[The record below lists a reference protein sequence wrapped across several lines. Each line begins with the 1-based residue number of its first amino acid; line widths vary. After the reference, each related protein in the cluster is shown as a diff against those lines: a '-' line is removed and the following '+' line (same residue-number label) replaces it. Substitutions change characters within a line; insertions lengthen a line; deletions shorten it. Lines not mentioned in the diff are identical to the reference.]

1 MCDSAVGELQQ
12 GKLKEF
18 ESKLSQPPTTDEL
31 LSKTEQK
38 QTAIGVGAEMEST
51 VSKGNPENSD
61 GESILVS
68 PEVLKFPRKETC
80 ETSEICEVDDSLHQA
95 GQEVTKDK
103 NQMENANKFQIVEKA
118 GIGEGEV
125 IKAMEGGE
133 QKIDPNQYNLDLAA
147 TYLMKRSFGDSSVNL
162 GESEGLKEEKILN
175 QLPEVIAAK
184 DAPLEE
190 APEAIDEQDSASIDV
205 PSVDDIAP
213 TLQEILDHAPSIT
226 TRDKQATT
234 ESSDKMKS
242 LDEDNKQG
250 NAADKGILK
259 DDPLVEV
266 KSSISIIDENVEN
279 FEVKSLPEATPV
291 LSGEDKDWKGEDAG
305 ERNNNITEEEVNDG
319 PGIKRPAEATKEIIK
334 DNDMLPLPKLNEGE
348 RFESF
353 KDDEN
358 EAEKSKQEDDT
369 ECVTEVGQNEDLR
382 LESAEEVSDQNFQ
395 VDEKESDKFE
405 GEKLEKS
412 EAAARESIESKT
424 SQTAESPQ
432 ERLSTLMMRQ
442 DYNLQ
447 IEDKSTTTTEALL
460 EEKGN
465 DNELG
470 ETEGPNEKKILQNK
484 DSKILQESEPGEKLE
499 HSLHLTPEETERIPS
514 EADKIPSLMEG
525 VLQNPGES
533 LEEEV
538 TGEAD
543 NNRVE
548 ENGTKKEDL
557 KLGAET
563 SDASKNKESII
574 SEKETKVGKLE
585 VEAFTKA
592 YNLESEEKPE
602 CGDRSDLEVNTQKEE
617 AEEGHEG
624 AKIDDREEDTGQ
636 SIINDESHIGDSSLE
651 SVGEESC
658 ESHQGVKIE
667 EKMPEVE
674 VQEPE
679 TTNTS
684 EDAEKH
690 TFEEKEEE
698 TSKHQSTLLAAKIE
712 EGSKEEN
719 TVQIMTE
726 KEENQATHKDKDIDT
741 QKTEDGSNKAGD
753 NFEVPAIETDKE
765 ESDSGE
771 NKEREPEKEVYEAFK
786 TADSGTGKE
795 NLSIDENDEDF
806 SSSTKD
812 EIVKEISKV
821 SNSNLALTRD
831 TEETGSVEKTTPQ
844 TTEDRPEPKNDQ
856 CTLDIAKEGK
866 EEKTPEEM
874 EEGLIQNSSFE
885 SEVSKDTEKER
896 TNMTDSDSLS
906 LAAAIEET
914 KVKEAEP
921 EDKTEIGGSD
931 VPLEEKGLAAIETK
945 GIELGSEDINAK
957 EDSNSFEK
965 DKEISTT
972 AVYETQDETSNTG
985 GEHQKEVT
993 TRESPLKEILEGHL
1007 KEYSEVP
1014 LDEHAPTSSEATETN
1029 ETSEKIQD
1037 PCETSETHSMSHGV
1051 EEMLVQKE
1059 DNSSN
1064 PLAVPVLGTIDMGE
1078 GSVDKIKKHTGE
1090 DQELHSEQST
1100 ETYISR
1106 TEDAEVSRGEETRE
1120 EGECEKPID
1129 ETVNCNEPSG
1139 IREDG
1144 EADIEEPENY
1154 STNLVGCLKGST
1166 DVEKEATEVERS
1178 DSPIH
1183 EVQNVNEEPSQVE
1196 EVKDY
1201 FQLSTENEEGDKTDV
1216 IERGT
1221 GAVHMPRE
1229 QSAEDT
1235 DKDEKSPTME
1245 DLDETPS
1252 SHPERAESESLT
1264 SETLH
1269 AVELGK
1275 DILASDAVYEPQD
1288 KVTEK
1293 NVETRE
1299 STIEET
1305 EGGLESQYAKQD
1317 DITFEKALPEAKSE
1331 EQLQTPSPRLPS
1343 QNKEIETT
1351 TIEKE
1356 KEKQQEDMKTLESGS
1371 PEDFSDAK
1379 TTEEVCLRSEE
1390 QREPKVV
1397 LEDDITVCQGVPA
1410 EKPVEKIQTPSL
1422 LPSEEQECQKT
1433 NMDGKTEQDK
1443 IKEATIMLDQTTDD
1457 HSDANTGDD
1466 VTTTVQTLMA
1476 QKSDEQIETTS
1487 SVSLTKEQE
1496 SETAVSIEKTEDKK
1510 TADTGILEDESP
1522 EDSSETKKTKE
1533 ICSIQEEPQELEG
1546 DQKDENAAAQ
1556 SLLVEKSK
1564 EQIPAP
1570 SSTLPSEELEHGTTT
1585 KVDEMEEERVN
1596 EDKGPI
1602 EVEGVAERE
1611 VIAGAILP
1619 ADESEEIKNTKSV
1632 EKEAEKLEDESHE
1645 DSSMAVVQHELTD
1658 GQTISAEKTK
1668 QQAQEEEQEAM
1679 TIAKIEDDK
1688 ERAEIIEDENANS
1701 NAMKDLCLKKDSTEP
1716 ETVEETEITADQTS
1730 IEEKSEEQSQSA
1742 ISALPS
1748 NEQKCDDATRVEN
1761 TEGQVF
1767 SAEESEQQVQGKEHE
1782 AVITSKMV
1790 EDDKKEEA
1798 TTIDDEGAEDAKD
1811 SKTMEDLCQQKEPTE
1826 PKAVTE
1832 DEITA
1837 DQAPV
1842 EKKAVEHI
1850 QIATSALTSSSKQ
1863 ECEGATEVE
1872 NTDGKTFSAEKSE
1885 QLVQEKEHEM
1895 GIIGEKIE
1903 DNKIEGAEIVEHE
1916 NTKDA
1921 SDSNIMTDLSQQKE
1935 STEPEAVIEDKITA
1949 DQTLMEEKL
1958 EEQIQNAISA
1968 LPSKDE
1974 EFEGATT
1981 VENTDGQTFS
1991 AEKSE
1996 QQVQEEH
2003 GAVIIAKNIE
2013 DDKKAGAEIIE
2024 HEGAGDAS
2032 DMKTMEDLCQQKEPT
2047 EPKAVTEDEITA
2059 DQAPVEKKAEEHIQ
2073 IATSA
2078 LAFSSKQECEGATEV
2093 ENTDGKTFSAEKSE
2107 QLVQEKEHE
2116 MGIIG
2121 ERIEGNKIEGAET
2134 VEHNNTKDASDS
2146 NIMKD
2151 LSQQKES
2158 TEPEAVIE
2166 NKITAD
2172 QTLMEEKSKE
2182 QIQNAISALPS
2193 KDMEFEGATTVE
2205 NTDGQTFSA
2214 EKSEQQIQE
2223 EHEAVIIA
2231 KNIEDDKKAGAEIIE
2246 HEGAGDASDIK
2257 TMEDLC
2263 QQKEPTEPKAVTED
2277 EITADQAPVEKK
2289 AEEHIQIATSAL
2301 PSSSKQECEG
2311 ATEVENTDGKTF
2323 SAEKS
2328 EQLVQE
2334 KEHEMGIIGEIIE
2347 GNKIEGAETVE
2358 HENTKD
2364 ASDSNIMTD
2373 LSQQKESTEPEAVIE
2388 DKITADQTLM
2398 EEKSEEQIQNAIYA
2412 LPSKDTEFEGA
2423 TTVENTDG
2431 QTFSAEKSEQQ
2442 IQEEH
2447 EAVIIAK
2454 NIEDDKKAGAEIIE
2468 RESAGDA
2475 SHIRTMEDLCPQK
2488 ESTESE
2494 AVIENETTAD
2504 QTVLEEKS
2512 EEKIQIAS
2520 SSLPPKEVEFEG
2532 ATLVEDIKEGKIK
2545 ETENLEG
2552 FDAKRAEDVLLEK
2565 GMLQEF
2571 EAVVRK
2577 EEITSQKKEE
2587 EEILEDESAEDA
2599 KTMRD
2604 LCSQKESTEL
2614 ETALDNKVTIDP
2626 TVVEEKPEEQVQIA
2640 THALPSEEQECKGAT
2655 IVENIEEEKTKKAE
2669 ILEQDILLQKERL
2682 QVSKAVRQDEIE
2694 SAQGLTMESTEQQ
2707 LTTPSHT
2714 LPSEEEEHGTATK
2727 VNKIE
2732 EETMEEEEILEK
2744 DSSAGKPEEKGAE
2757 DISLAKEKLQELEGV
2772 RKNEVAF
2779 AQTPMTKLEEQLQ
2792 APSSKLV
2799 SEEEEEEHGTKTGNE
2814 KIGEE
2819 KLKELEMLEREYS
2832 AAKSTEEKRS
2842 EKEGPKEFEDVMN
2855 EEIIADQ
2862 TLPAEESQELE
2873 TKRAVQKV
2881 EELKKAEKLEDESC
2895 ENASYGT
2902 KTKEICFQ
2910 MEEPSKLQHVA
2921 KDEIAAV
2928 QTFSAEHSEE
2938 LQISAPALSSEGNEK
2953 TIEGD
2958 EPKKNGDSSEKI
2970 TEDKEVVQTMKA
2982 SDQEDQLKDGFLGA
2996 EENNATFKTTA
3007 KDIQTEE
3014 MSVEIQKVDGNKNVE
3029 KIQAEDRSLKDTDN
3043 TSSVAMTETKTIRE
3057 EESGV
3062 ATSQMESSTEK
3073 TANEASDEQIPR
3085 EVDMAESSRKPAST
3099 GTEIGLLE
3107 KLDRV
3112 AETFRKG
3119 EEITTKETPSVTKE
3133 MTKERERTTSKK
3145 KSQIE
3150 EADEGEEGN
3159 KRRKMDSDPD
3169 SPVMVE
3175 APTEKENIRKVPP
3188 KKSHNILSGV
3198 GSRVKHSISK
3208 VKKAFICASPNVV
3221 NPKSSEKR
3229 DV

>member
-1 MCDSAVGELQQ
+1 MSANSVKEKATEADTQEPISLLKREEESQYLTSGTCDRAVGELQQ
-12 GKLKEF
+12 GNLKEF

-31 LSKTEQK
+31 LPKTEQK
-38 QTAIGVGAEMEST
+38 QTAIGVGAETENI

-68 PEVLKFPRKETC
+68 PEVLKVSRKETC
-80 ETSEICEVDDSLHQA
+80 ETSEICEVDDSLPQA

-103 NQMENANKFQIVEKA
+103 NQMENVNKFQIVEKA

-125 IKAMEGGE
+125 IKAMEGGVE
-133 QKIDPNQYNLDLAA
+133 KIDPNQYNLDLAA
-147 TYLMKRSFGDSSVNL
+147 TNLMTRSFGDSNVNL
-162 GESEGLKEEKILN
+162 GENEGLKEEKILN

-184 DAPLEE
+184 DAPSEE
-190 APEAIDEQDSASIDV
+190 GPEAIDEQDSASIDV
-205 PSVDDIAP
+205 SSVDDIAP
-213 TLQEILDHAPSIT
+213 TLQEILDHAHSIT

-250 NAADKGILK
+250 NTADKGILK

-279 FEVKSLPEATPV
+279 FEVQSLPEATPV

-305 ERNNNITEEEVNDG
+305 ERNNNITEEEVNGG
-319 PGIKRPAEATKEIIK
+319 PGIMHPAEATKEIIE

-353 KDDEN
+353 KDNEN
-358 EAEKSKQEDDT
+358 KTEKSKQEDDT

-395 VDEKESDKFE
+395 VDEKEADKFE

-447 IEDKSTTTTEALL
+447 IEDKSTTTTETLL
-460 EEKGN
+460 EKKGN
-465 DNELG
+465 DNEQG
-470 ETEGPNEKKILQNK
+470 ETEGPNRKKILENK

-499 HSLHLTPEETERIPS
+499 HSLHLTSKETERIPS
-514 EADKIPSLMEG
+514 EADKISSLMEG

-543 NNRVE
+543 NNRIE
-548 ENGTKKEDL
+548 ENGTTKEDL
-557 KLGAET
+557 KLDAET
-563 SDASKNKESII
+563 SDTSKNKESII

-585 VEAFTKA
+585 
-592 YNLESEEKPE
+592 
-602 CGDRSDLEVNTQKEE
+602 
-617 AEEGHEG
+617 GHEG
-624 AKIDDREEDTGQ
+624 AKIDNREEDTGQ

-651 SVGEESC
+651 LVGEESR

-667 EKMPEVE
+667 EKMPQVE

-698 TSKHQSTLLAAKIE
+698 ISKHQSTLLPAKIE
-712 EGSKEEN
+712 EDSKEEN

-741 QKTEDGSNKAGD
+741 QKTQDGSSKAGD
-753 NFEVPAIETDKE
+753 NFEVPAIEIDKE

-771 NKEREPEKEVYEAFK
+771 NKEREPEKEVYEALK

-812 EIVKEISKV
+812 EIAKEISKV
-821 SNSNLALTRD
+821 SNSSLALTRD
-831 TEETGSVEKTTPQ
+831 TEETGSVEETTPQ

-856 CTLDIAKEGK
+856 CTLEIAKEGK
-866 EEKTPEEM
+866 EEKIPEEM

-885 SEVSKDTEKER
+885 SEVSKDTETER
-896 TNMTDSDSLS
+896 TNITESDSLS

-945 GIELGSEDINAK
+945 GIDLGSEDINAK

-965 DKEISTT
+965 DKEIPT

-1014 LDEHAPTSSEATETN
+1014 LDEHGPTSSEATETN

-1037 PCETSETHSMSHGV
+1037 PCETSEAHSVSHGV
-1051 EEMLVQKE
+1051 EEMSVQKE

-1090 DQELHSEQST
+1090 DQDLHSEQST

-1120 EGECEKPID
+1120 EGEREKPTD
-1129 ETVNCNEPSG
+1129 ERVNHVEPSG

-1144 EADIEEPENY
+1144 EEDIEEPENY
-1154 STNLVGCLKGST
+1154 STNLLGCLKGST

-1178 DSPIH
+1178 DNPIH
-1183 EVQNVNEEPSQVE
+1183 EVQNVNEEPSQIE

-1201 FQLSTENEEGDKTDV
+1201 FQLSTENEEGDKTDL

-1245 DLDETPS
+1245 DLDETLS

-1275 DILASDAVYEPQD
+1275 DILASDAVCEPQD
-1288 KVTEK
+1288 KDTEK
-1293 NVETRE
+1293 KVETRE
-1299 STIEET
+1299 STVEET
-1305 EGGLESQYAKQD
+1305 EGGLKSQYAKQD
-1317 DITFEKALPEAKSE
+1317 DITFDKALSEAKSE

-1356 KEKQQEDMKTLESGS
+1356 EEKQQEDMKMLESGS

-1379 TTEEVCLRSEE
+1379 TAEEVCLGSGE
-1390 QREPKVV
+1390 QREPNVV

-1410 EKPVEKIQTPSL
+1410 EKPEEKIQTPPSL

-1433 NMDGKTEQDK
+1433 NMDGKTEQDN

-1466 VTTTVQTLMA
+1466 VTTTVQTLTA

-1496 SETAVSIEKTEDKK
+1496 SETAVSIEKTGDKK
-1510 TADTGILEDESP
+1510 TADTGILEDGSP
-1522 EDSSETKKTKE
+1522 EDSSDTKKTEE
-1533 ICSIQEEPQELEG
+1533 ICFIQEEPQELEG

-1556 SLLVEKSK
+1556 SLLVEKLK
-1564 EQIPAP
+1564 EQIPTP

-1596 EDKGPI
+1596 EDRGPI

-1611 VIAGAILP
+1611 VIAGSILP

-1632 EKEAEKLEDESHE
+1632 ENEAEKLEDESHE
-1645 DSSMAVVQHELTD
+1645 DSSMAVAQHELTD
-1658 GQTISAEKTK
+1658 SQTFSTEKTK

-1688 ERAEIIEDENANS
+1688 EEAEIIEDDSEKS

-1716 ETVEETEITADQTS
+1716 ETVEENEITADQTS
-1730 IEEKSEEQSQSA
+1730 MEEISEEQSQSA

-1790 EDDKKEEA
+1790 EDDKNEEA
-1798 TTIDDEGAEDAKD
+1798 TTIDDEGAEDAQD

-1826 PKAVTE
+1826 PQGVTE

-1850 QIATSALTSSSKQ
+1850 QIATSALPSCSKQ

-1872 NTDGKTFSAEKSE
+1872 DTLGKTFSAEKSE

-1895 GIIGEKIE
+1895 GVIGEKIE
-1903 DNKIEGAEIVEHE
+1903 GDKIEGDETVEHE
-1916 NTKDA
+1916 STQDA
-1921 SDSNIMTDLSQQKE
+1921 SDSNTMTDLSQK
-1935 STEPEAVIEDKITA
+1935 
-1949 DQTLMEEKL
+1949 
-1958 EEQIQNAISA
+1958 
-1968 LPSKDE
+1968 
-1974 EFEGATT
+1974 
-1981 VENTDGQTFS
+1981 
-1991 AEKSE
+1991 
-1996 QQVQEEH
+1996 
-2003 GAVIIAKNIE
+2003 
-2013 DDKKAGAEIIE
+2013 
-2024 HEGAGDAS
+2024 
-2032 DMKTMEDLCQQKEPT
+2032 
-2047 EPKAVTEDEITA
+2047 
-2059 DQAPVEKKAEEHIQ
+2059 
-2073 IATSA
+2073 
-2078 LAFSSKQECEGATEV
+2078 
-2093 ENTDGKTFSAEKSE
+2093 
-2107 QLVQEKEHE
+2107 
-2116 MGIIG
+2116 
-2121 ERIEGNKIEGAET
+2121 
-2134 VEHNNTKDASDS
+2134 
-2146 NIMKD
+2146 
-2151 LSQQKES
+2151 KES

-2172 QTLMEEKSKE
+2172 QTLMAERSEE

-2193 KDMEFEGATTVE
+2193 KDKEFEVATTVE
-2205 NTDGQTFSA
+2205 KTDGQTFSA
-2214 EKSEQQIQE
+2214 EKSEQQVQE

-2231 KNIEDDKKAGAEIIE
+2231 KKIEDDKKAGAEIIE
-2246 HEGAGDASDIK
+2246 RESAGDASDIK

-2277 EITADQAPVEKK
+2277 EMNSDQAPVEKK
-2289 AEEHIQIATSAL
+2289 AEERIQIATSAL

-2311 ATEVENTDGKTF
+2311 ATEVEDTLGKTF

-2334 KEHEMGIIGEIIE
+2334 KEHEMGIIGE
-2347 GNKIEGAETVE
+2347 KIEGDKIEGEETIE

-2364 ASDSNIMTD
+2364 ASDSNTMTD
-2373 LSQQKESTEPEAVIE
+2373 LSQKKESTEPEAVIE
-2388 DKITADQTLM
+2388 NKITADQTLM
-2398 EEKSEEQIQNAIYA
+2398 KEKSEEQIQNAISA

-2423 TTVENTDG
+2423 TTVENKDG
-2431 QTFSAEKSEQQ
+2431 QIFSAEKSEQQ
-2442 IQEEH
+2442 VQEEH

-2454 NIEDDKKAGAEIIE
+2454 KIEDDKKAGAEIIE

-2475 SHIRTMEDLCPQK
+2475 SDIKTMEDLCPQK

-2494 AVIENETTAD
+2494 AVIESETTAD

-2512 EEKIQIAS
+2512 EEKIQTAS

-2532 ATLVEDIKEGKIK
+2532 ATTVEDIKEGKIK
-2545 ETENLEG
+2545 EIEILEG
-2552 FDAKRAEDVLLEK
+2552 VDAKRTEDVLLEK
-2565 GMLQEF
+2565 GMPQEF

-2577 EEITSQKKEE
+2577 EEIASQKKEE

-2599 KTMRD
+2599 NIMRD

-2614 ETALDNKVTIDP
+2614 EAALDNKITIDP
-2626 TVVEEKPEEQVQIA
+2626 TVVGEKPEEQVQIA
-2640 THALPSEEQECKGAT
+2640 THALPSEEQECQGAT

-2694 SAQGLTMESTEQQ
+2694 SAQGLLMESTEQQ

-2727 VNKIE
+2727 VNNIE

-2757 DISLAKEKLQELEGV
+2757 DISLSKEKLQELEGV
-2772 RKNEVAF
+2772 SKNEVAF

-2799 SEEEEEEHGTKTGNE
+2799 SEEEEEHGTKTGNE

-2819 KLKELEMLEREYS
+2819 KLEEVEMLEREYS

-2842 EKEGPKEFEDVMN
+2842 EEEGPKEFEDVMN
-2855 EEIIADQ
+2855 DEIIADQ

-2873 TKRAVQKV
+2873 TKRAVQKA
-2881 EELKKAEKLEDESC
+2881 EELKEAGKLEDESC
-2895 ENASYGT
+2895 ENASDGA

-2938 LQISAPALSSEGNEK
+2938 LQISAPAVSSEDNEK
-2953 TIEGD
+2953 TLEGE
-2958 EPKKNGDSSEKI
+2958 EPKKNGGSSEKI

-2982 SDQEDQLKDGFLGA
+2982 SDGEDQLKDGFLGA

-3014 MSVEIQKVDGNKNVE
+3014 SVEIQKVDGSSNVE
-3029 KIQAEDRSLKDTDN
+3029 KILAEDRSLKDTDN
-3043 TSSVAMTETKTIRE
+3043 TSSDAITETTTVRE

-3062 ATSQMESSTEK
+3062 ALLQKQSSTEK
-3073 TANEASDEQIPR
+3073 MANEVSDEQIPS
-3085 EVDMAESSRKPAST
+3085 EVDMVAESSRKPAST
-3099 GTEIGLLE
+3099 GTEIALLE

-3112 AETFRKG
+3112 AETFTKG
-3119 EEITTKETPSVTKE
+3119 EVRDPKPGNAKEIYPEIKKEFEHGGGEKKSCDPDDSAIQEISTKETPPVTKE
-3133 MTKERERTTSKK
+3133 MTEERERTGSKK
-3145 KSQIE
+3145 KPQIE
-3150 EADEGEEGN
+3150 EADEGEEGK

-3169 SPVMVE
+3169 SPIFVE
-3175 APTEKENIRKVPP
+3175 ASREKENIRKVRP

-3198 GSRVKHSISK
+3198 GSKVKHSISK
-3208 VKKAFICASPNVV
+3208 VKKAFTCASPNVV
-3221 NPKSSEKR
+3221 NPKLSEKQ
-3229 DV
+3229 DE

>member
-1 MCDSAVGELQQ
+1 MYLQ
-12 GKLKEF
+12 
-18 ESKLSQPPTTDEL
+18 
-31 LSKTEQK
+31 
-38 QTAIGVGAEMEST
+38 
-51 VSKGNPENSD
+51 
-61 GESILVS
+61 
-68 PEVLKFPRKETC
+68 
-80 ETSEICEVDDSLHQA
+80 
-95 GQEVTKDK
+95 
-103 NQMENANKFQIVEKA
+103 
-118 GIGEGEV
+118 
-125 IKAMEGGE
+125 
-133 QKIDPNQYNLDLAA
+133 
-147 TYLMKRSFGDSSVNL
+147 
-162 GESEGLKEEKILN
+162 
-175 QLPEVIAAK
+175 
-184 DAPLEE
+184 
-190 APEAIDEQDSASIDV
+190 
-205 PSVDDIAP
+205 
-213 TLQEILDHAPSIT
+213 
-226 TRDKQATT
+226 
-234 ESSDKMKS
+234 
-242 LDEDNKQG
+242 
-250 NAADKGILK
+250 
-259 DDPLVEV
+259 
-266 KSSISIIDENVEN
+266 
-279 FEVKSLPEATPV
+279 
-291 LSGEDKDWKGEDAG
+291 
-305 ERNNNITEEEVNDG
+305 
-319 PGIKRPAEATKEIIK
+319 
-334 DNDMLPLPKLNEGE
+334 
-348 RFESF
+348 
-353 KDDEN
+353 
-358 EAEKSKQEDDT
+358 
-369 ECVTEVGQNEDLR
+369 
-382 LESAEEVSDQNFQ
+382 
-395 VDEKESDKFE
+395 
-405 GEKLEKS
+405 
-412 EAAARESIESKT
+412 
-424 SQTAESPQ
+424 
-432 ERLSTLMMRQ
+432 
-442 DYNLQ
+442 
-447 IEDKSTTTTEALL
+447 
-460 EEKGN
+460 
-465 DNELG
+465 
-470 ETEGPNEKKILQNK
+470 
-484 DSKILQESEPGEKLE
+484 
-499 HSLHLTPEETERIPS
+499 
-514 EADKIPSLMEG
+514 
-525 VLQNPGES
+525 
-533 LEEEV
+533 
-538 TGEAD
+538 
-543 NNRVE
+543 
-548 ENGTKKEDL
+548 
-557 KLGAET
+557 
-563 SDASKNKESII
+563 
-574 SEKETKVGKLE
+574 
-585 VEAFTKA
+585 
-592 YNLESEEKPE
+592 
-602 CGDRSDLEVNTQKEE
+602 
-617 AEEGHEG
+617 
-624 AKIDDREEDTGQ
+624 
-636 SIINDESHIGDSSLE
+636 
-651 SVGEESC
+651 
-658 ESHQGVKIE
+658 
-667 EKMPEVE
+667 
-674 VQEPE
+674 
-679 TTNTS
+679 
-684 EDAEKH
+684 
-690 TFEEKEEE
+690 
-698 TSKHQSTLLAAKIE
+698 
-712 EGSKEEN
+712 
-719 TVQIMTE
+719 
-726 KEENQATHKDKDIDT
+726 
-741 QKTEDGSNKAGD
+741 
-753 NFEVPAIETDKE
+753 
-765 ESDSGE
+765 
-771 NKEREPEKEVYEAFK
+771 
-786 TADSGTGKE
+786 
-795 NLSIDENDEDF
+795 
-806 SSSTKD
+806 
-812 EIVKEISKV
+812 
-821 SNSNLALTRD
+821 
-831 TEETGSVEKTTPQ
+831 
-844 TTEDRPEPKNDQ
+844 
-856 CTLDIAKEGK
+856 
-866 EEKTPEEM
+866 
-874 EEGLIQNSSFE
+874 
-885 SEVSKDTEKER
+885 
-896 TNMTDSDSLS
+896 
-906 LAAAIEET
+906 
-914 KVKEAEP
+914 
-921 EDKTEIGGSD
+921 
-931 VPLEEKGLAAIETK
+931 
-945 GIELGSEDINAK
+945 
-957 EDSNSFEK
+957 
-965 DKEISTT
+965 
-972 AVYETQDETSNTG
+972 
-985 GEHQKEVT
+985 
-993 TRESPLKEILEGHL
+993 
-1007 KEYSEVP
+1007 
-1014 LDEHAPTSSEATETN
+1014 
-1029 ETSEKIQD
+1029 
-1037 PCETSETHSMSHGV
+1037 
-1051 EEMLVQKE
+1051 
-1059 DNSSN
+1059 
-1064 PLAVPVLGTIDMGE
+1064 
-1078 GSVDKIKKHTGE
+1078 
-1090 DQELHSEQST
+1090 
-1100 ETYISR
+1100 
-1106 TEDAEVSRGEETRE
+1106 
-1120 EGECEKPID
+1120 
-1129 ETVNCNEPSG
+1129 
-1139 IREDG
+1139 
-1144 EADIEEPENY
+1144 
-1154 STNLVGCLKGST
+1154 
-1166 DVEKEATEVERS
+1166 
-1178 DSPIH
+1178 
-1183 EVQNVNEEPSQVE
+1183 
-1196 EVKDY
+1196 VKDY

-1221 GAVHMPRE
+1221 GAVHMPRG

-1288 KVTEK
+1288 KDTEK

-1305 EGGLESQYAKQD
+1305 EGGLEYQYAKQD
-1317 DITFEKALPEAKSE
+1317 DITFDKALPEVKSE

-1356 KEKQQEDMKTLESGS
+1356 KEKQQEDMKTLESRS

-1410 EKPVEKIQTPSL
+1410 EKPEEKIQTPPSL

-1476 QKSDEQIETTS
+1476 EKSDEQIETTS
-1487 SVSLTKEQE
+1487 PVSLTKEQE

-1533 ICSIQEEPQELEG
+1533 ICFIQEEPQELEG
-1546 DQKDENAAAQ
+1546 DQKEENAAAQ

-1570 SSTLPSEELEHGTTT
+1570 SSTLPSEELGHGTTT

-1611 VIAGAILP
+1611 VIAGSILP
-1619 ADESEEIKNTKSV
+1619 ADESEEIQNTKSV

-1645 DSSMAVVQHELTD
+1645 DSSMAIVQHELTD

-1688 ERAEIIEDENANS
+1688 EGAEIIEDENANS

-1761 TEGQVF
+1761 TEDQVF

-1832 DEITA
+1832 DEIAA

-1903 DNKIEGAEIVEHE
+1903 GNKIEGAEIVEHE

-1935 STEPEAVIEDKITA
+1935 STEPEAVIENKITA
-1949 DQTLMEEKL
+1949 DQTLMEEKS

-1968 LPSKDE
+1968 LPSEDT

-1981 VENTDGQTFS
+1981 VENTDGQ
-1991 AEKSE
+1991 
-1996 QQVQEEH
+1996 
-2003 GAVIIAKNIE
+2003 I
-2013 DDKKAGAEIIE
+2013 
-2024 HEGAGDAS
+2024 
-2032 DMKTMEDLCQQKEPT
+2032 
-2047 EPKAVTEDEITA
+2047 
-2059 DQAPVEKKAEEHIQ
+2059 
-2073 IATSA
+2073 
-2078 LAFSSKQECEGATEV
+2078 
-2093 ENTDGKTFSAEKSE
+2093 
-2107 QLVQEKEHE
+2107 
-2116 MGIIG
+2116 
-2121 ERIEGNKIEGAET
+2121 
-2134 VEHNNTKDASDS
+2134 
-2146 NIMKD
+2146 
-2151 LSQQKES
+2151 
-2158 TEPEAVIE
+2158 
-2166 NKITAD
+2166 
-2172 QTLMEEKSKE
+2172 
-2182 QIQNAISALPS
+2182 
-2193 KDMEFEGATTVE
+2193 
-2205 NTDGQTFSA
+2205 FSA

-2231 KNIEDDKKAGAEIIE
+2231 KKIEDDKKAGAEI
-2246 HEGAGDASDIK
+2246 
-2257 TMEDLC
+2257 T
-2263 QQKEPTEPKAVTED
+2263 
-2277 EITADQAPVEKK
+2277 
-2289 AEEHIQIATSAL
+2289 
-2301 PSSSKQECEG
+2301 
-2311 ATEVENTDGKTF
+2311 
-2323 SAEKS
+2323 
-2328 EQLVQE
+2328 
-2334 KEHEMGIIGEIIE
+2334 
-2347 GNKIEGAETVE
+2347 
-2358 HENTKD
+2358 
-2364 ASDSNIMTD
+2364 
-2373 LSQQKESTEPEAVIE
+2373 
-2388 DKITADQTLM
+2388 
-2398 EEKSEEQIQNAIYA
+2398 
-2412 LPSKDTEFEGA
+2412 
-2423 TTVENTDG
+2423 
-2431 QTFSAEKSEQQ
+2431 
-2442 IQEEH
+2442 
-2447 EAVIIAK
+2447 
-2454 NIEDDKKAGAEIIE
+2454 E

-2475 SHIRTMEDLCPQK
+2475 SHIKTMEDLCPQK

-2532 ATLVEDIKEGKIK
+2532 ATTVEDIKEGKIK

-2552 FDAKRAEDVLLEK
+2552 VDAKRAEDVLLEK

-2614 ETALDNKVTIDP
+2614 ETALDNKITIDP

-2694 SAQGLTMESTEQQ
+2694 SAQGLPMESTEQQ

-2727 VNKIE
+2727 VNKME

-2772 RKNEVAF
+2772 TKNEVAF

-2792 APSSKLV
+2792 APSTKLV
-2799 SEEEEEEHGTKTGNE
+2799 SEEEEEHGTKTGNE

-2881 EELKKAEKLEDESC
+2881 EELKEAEKLEDESC

-2902 KTKEICFQ
+2902 KTKEICFP

-2953 TIEGD
+2953 TIEED

-3029 KIQAEDRSLKDTDN
+3029 KIQAEDRSPKDTDN

-3073 TANEASDEQIPR
+3073 TANEASDEQIPS

-3107 KLDRV
+3107 KLDGV

-3119 EEITTKETPSVTKE
+3119 EVRDLEPGNAKEIYPEIKKEFEHGGGEKKSCDPDDSAIQEITTKETPPVTKE
-3133 MTKERERTTSKK
+3133 MTKQRERTASKK
-3145 KSQIE
+3145 KPQIE

-3175 APTEKENIRKVPP
+3175 APREKENIRKVPP

-3221 NPKSSEKR
+3221 NPKSSEKQ
-3229 DV
+3229 DE